1 MQWKLSKRKRT
12 LDLHS
17 AATADI
23 PEAEEL
29 HKVHTAVYENLN
41 IRASPTAGRHGD
53 HRWTV

>member
-41 IRASPTAGRHGD
+41 IRASPTAGRHD
-53 HRWTV
+53 AHRWTV